1 MYKIIW
7 SASAEKELRKLEH
20 GVARRIYSK
29 VGSLSADPYRNAIK
43 LIGEKGYRIR
53 IGDYRVL
60 YDVDSKTVSILILKV
75 GNRSSMKLQEANRKV
90 KI

>member
-20 GVARRIYSK
+20 GIAGRIYAK
-29 VGSLSADPYRNAIK
+29 VSSLSSNPFRNAIK
-43 LIGEKGYRIR
+43 LAGEKGYRIR

-60 YDVDSKTVSILILKV
+60 FDVDSKTVSILILKV
-75 GNRSSMKLQEANRKV
+75 GHRSIV
-90 KI
+90 YD